1 VRSLKC
7 DSLLGLAKVIKSLQ
21 FPTYLR
27 IHSVVNINTLQRF
40 DATISAITQTQGE
53 TMIK

>member
-1 VRSLKC
+1 MRFFIRFSQNYKIVTIS
-7 DSLLGLAKVIKSLQ
+7 
-21 FPTYLR
+21 YLR
-27 IHSVVNINTLQRF
+27 IYSVMNINTLQRF